1 MTFKYFP
8 ASKILCFQGWR
19 KEGIHAPPG
28 SLFVPSRVEGTPA
41 ESDGAPFPLPDEVAN
56 EDPSRNYH

>member
-19 KEGIHAPPG
+19 KEGIQAPPG
-28 SLFVPSRVEGTPA
+28 SLFVPSRWEGTPA
-41 ESDGAPFPLPDEVAN
+41 ESEGAPFPDEAAN
-56 EDPSRNYH
+56 DDPSRNWH